1 MGFKDYFSG
10 HAARYRDARPT
21 YPAELWQWL
30 ASQCAEHKTVWDAA
44 CGNGQAAIALVEHFD
59 DVFASDASHAQIAH
73 AIAHPDIQYRHEPAE
88 ECGLSDATADLVVI
102 AQALHWVDRGRFY
115 AEARRVLKPGG
126 VIAAVG
132 YGLMSVT
139 PSLDHAIARLY
150 DGILGPYWA
159 PERRL
164 VDDGYKSIEFPFS
177 EFAAPHF
184 IMSHQWKF
192 EQLMGYLE
200 SWSALQKCRK
210 ETGGDPL
217 KVAHDLLEADWG
229 DKGSIRTVTWP
240 LAVRVGRT

>member
-10 HAARYRDARPT
+10 FAARYRDARPT
-21 YPAELWQWL
+21 YPRELWQWL
-30 ASQCAEHKTVWDAA
+30 AGQCAERKVVWDAA
-44 CGNGQAAIALVEHFD
+44 CGSGQAAVALTEFFE
-59 DVFASDASHAQIAH
+59 DVFASDASRQQIAH
-73 AIAHPDIQYRHEPAE
+73 AIRHPDVQYREEPAE
-88 ECGLSDATADLVVI
+88 ECGMSDATADLVVI
-102 AQALHWVDRGRFY
+102 AQALHWVDRPRFY

-126 VIAAVG
+126 AIAAVC

-139 PSLDHAIARLY
+139 PSLDHAIAKFY

-164 VDDGYKSIEFPFS
+164 VDDGYKSIEFPFK

-184 IMSHQWKF
+184 TMSHQWNF
-192 EQLMGYLE
+192 EQLMAYLD

-210 ETGGDPL
+210 ETGDDPL

-240 LAVRVGRT
+240 LAVRVGRA